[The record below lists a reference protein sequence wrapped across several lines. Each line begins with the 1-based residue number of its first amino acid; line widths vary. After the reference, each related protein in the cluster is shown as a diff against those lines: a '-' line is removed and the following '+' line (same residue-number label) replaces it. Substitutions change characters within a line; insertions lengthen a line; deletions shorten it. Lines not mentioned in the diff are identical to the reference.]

1 MAHWDD
7 PRRRARARVLTT
19 VAASAPSQKSV
30 CAVNARTGRT
40 VSELSERKSWQA
52 YTFEA
57 VEFAKGAGGPDM
69 SAENRLIYEGMVA
82 AANAAADRHDAA
94 RAADATGPSDVDD
107 PEDAPY

>member
-1 MAHWDD
+1 MGQ
-7 PRRRARARVLTT
+7 P
-19 VAASAPSQKSV
+19 
-30 CAVNARTGRT
+30 

-69 SAENRLIYEGMVA
+69 SAEDRVIYEGVIA

-94 RAADATGPSDVDD
+94 RAADDATGPDGADD
-107 PEDAPY
+107 SEDAPY